1 MMYPRHFA
9 NATPEKTAVMMSDG
23 SASVSFAQ
31 LEETANRA
39 AHLFRSHGLKAGDKV
54 AFLLPNCVDV
64 FTFGWGAQRAG
75 LLFVPIPTKSTI
87 DEAAYLMTD
96 SGAALLLTS
105 LQCPA
110 MQTGGFEGALGA
122 SIKYIL
128 EVSPSQS
135 WTHWETA
142 LSDFPATP
150 IADETSGQAMLY
162 SSGTTGRPKGI
173 TPKYG
178 VGAPLEEPDLLC
190 QLMSQ
195 AFNVSDQAVFLS
207 PAPLYHAA
215 PLRWTMCAQ
224 ALGAKT
230 IVMPR
235 FDPVETL
242 AVIER
247 EAVTDAQFVPTHF
260 VRMLKMPEADRQKY
274 DVSSLKM
281 AVHAAAP
288 CPIEIKQQMF
298 EWWGDVIY
306 EYYAGSEGVGMTL
319 ATPEG
324 WKSHPGTVGIAI
336 LGTPHICDE
345 DGNPLLTGEIGQIYF
360 ESEIEFNYH
369 NDNEKTK
376 SVYNKHGW
384 GSFGDV
390 GYLDEDNFLYLT
402 DRKSFMIIS
411 GGVNIYPQ
419 EIENLLITHPDVSD
433 VAVIGAPDPDL
444 GEKVVAI
451 IEPAN
456 LTQDKDK
463 LAAEL
468 NTYCRTKLSSIKLPK
483 QIDFVD
489 ELPRTETG
497 KMMKRL
503 LRDEYWTK

>member
-1 MMYPRHFA
+1 MYPRHFA
-9 NATPEKTAVMMSDG
+9 NVTPDKIAVMMSDG
-23 SASVSFAQ
+23 SASLSFLE
-31 LEETANRA
+31 LEEKANKI
-39 AHLFRSHGLKAGDKV
+39 AHLFRSLDLKAGDKV
-54 AFLLPNCVDV
+54 AFLLPNCIDV
-64 FTFGWGAQRAG
+64 FPFCWGAQRAG
-75 LLFVPIPTKSTI
+75 LLFVPIPTKSTM
-87 DEAAYLMTD
+87 DEAAYLIAD
-96 SGAALLLTS
+96 SGATLLLASTH
-105 LQCPA
+105 CPA
-110 MQTGGFEGALGA
+110 IQQDRLTQQ
-122 SIKYIL
+122 IKTTVKYIL
-128 EVSPSQS
+128 EETPSKN
-135 WTHWETA
+135 WTHWEAT
-142 LSDFPATP
+142 LSTFPVDP
-150 IADETSGQAMLY
+150 IADEISGQAMLY

-173 TPKYG
+173 TPQYG

-195 AFNVSDQAVFLS
+195 AFHVNDEAVFLS

-242 AVIER
+242 SVIER
-247 EAVTDAQFVPTHF
+247 EQVTDAQFVPTHF

-288 CPIEIKQQMF
+288 CPIEIKRQMF

-324 WKSHPGTVGIAI
+324 WKSHPGTVGQAI

-345 DGNPLLTGEIGQIYF
+345 NGEPLPTGEVGQIYF
-360 ESEIEFNYH
+360 ESDIQFDYH
-369 NDNEKTK
+369 NDSEKTK
-376 SVYNKHGW
+376 SVYNQYGW

-390 GYLDEDNFLYLT
+390 GYLDADNFLYLT

-419 EIENLLITHPDVSD
+419 EIENLLITHADVSD
-433 VAVIGAPDPDL
+433 IAVIGAPDPDL

-451 IEPAN
+451 IQPAN
-456 LTQDKDK
+456 LKQDQDELAEK
-463 LAAEL
+463 LNA
-468 NTYCRTKLSSIKLPK
+468 YCRTKLSSIKLPK

-489 ELPRTETG
+489 EVPRTETG

-503 LRDEYWTK
+503 LRDEYWKK